1 MNTIRHRIEEILKK
15 LAPKAEESYHLVG
28 SEPFYAIKESDLPEL
43 TNQIISTILESLPEI
58 DITPSGI
65 YKVTNGNPP
74 DNYEKGII
82 AGYGAAIND
91 IREALGEE

>member
-1 MNTIRHRIEEILKK
+1 MNTIRQRIEGILNTQF
-15 LAPKAEESYHLVG
+15 
-28 SEPFYAIKESDLPEL
+28 EPICEQDCHSTHFEYDLDRAVD
-43 TNQIISTILESLPEI
+43 QIISSILESLPEI